1 MVVMKVVNAC
11 ECMWSKEQ
19 VKALITFLLA
29 EKRRHERD
37 VRMIEASIERLRKRY
52 ALTDKDMDECERM
65 SWIFVEF

>member
-37 VRMIEASIERLRKRY
+37 VRTIEASIERLRKRY
-52 ALTDKDMDECERM
+52 ALTTKDIDECERM

>member
-52 ALTDKDMDECERM
+52 ALTDKDVDECEKM
-65 SWIFVEF
+65 SWLFIEF

>member
-11 ECMWSKEQ
+11 ECLWSKEQ

-37 VRMIEASIERLRKRY
+37 VRTIEASIERLRKRY
-52 ALTDKDMDECERM
+52 ALTDKDVDECEKM
-65 SWIFVEF
+65 SWLFIEF